1 MPATFHRLFLVT
13 LLLCFSAN
21 NTVFANT
28 VVTVTDNSGQAVTDA
43 VVYAEPEFALSNSK
57 PEPAIIEQK
66 NKTFIP
72 LVTVVQT
79 GALISFP
86 NNDTVKHQAYSFS
99 PAKTFELK
107 LYSGKPTA
115 PLLFDKA
122 GTITVGCN
130 IHDQMLAYIQ
140 VVNTPFFAKTDTH
153 GNATLPVLPA
163 GKYTLKVWHYL
174 QAPGSEPQAQAL
186 QVVKEVPN
194 IAVRLNFK
202 LR

>member
-1 MPATFHRLFLVT
+1 M
-13 LLLCFSAN
+13 
-21 NTVFANT
+21 
-28 VVTVTDNSGQAVTDA
+28 
-43 VVYAEPEFALSNSK
+43 
-57 PEPAIIEQK
+57 
-66 NKTFIP
+66 
-72 LVTVVQT
+72 
-79 GALISFP
+79 
-86 NNDTVKHQAYSFS
+86 
-99 PAKTFELK
+99 
-107 LYSGKPTA
+107 
-115 PLLFDKA
+115 
-122 GTITVGCN
+122 GCN

-186 QVVKEVPN
+186 QVAKEVPN